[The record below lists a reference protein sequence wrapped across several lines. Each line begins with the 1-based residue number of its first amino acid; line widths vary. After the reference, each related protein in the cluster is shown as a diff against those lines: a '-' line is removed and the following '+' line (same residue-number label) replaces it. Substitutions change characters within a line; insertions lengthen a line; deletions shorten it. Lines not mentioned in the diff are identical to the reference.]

1 MRTLNLMIF
10 VAVESNALLIVQLKV
25 FLMDQLKI
33 LLTVHLHSLIGQV
46 NVLVAGHMN
55 VFLVELKIV
64 MLVDVK
70 IMTVELN
77 FVKILELNVPIKVS
91 YVKGADP
98 PDNPTTL
105 SSPWDS
111 PGAHV
116 GVQGS
121 RRLHHWLEPK
131 AEGPSAQA
139 QHLTV
144 PFCYSLDAEIA
155 YLHLS
160 PVAGSLPEGV
170 HMEITVDGKVLN
182 ILLIAENSHLLEI
195 CISAL
200 LHQLCTVIPVFG
212 NYQT

>member
-1 MRTLNLMIF
+1 MEGPANAEGGPEGHDGDNRVGGGPAYPTF
-10 VAVESNALLIVQLKV
+10 VGGQEGAGEECANGREHPQGEGAVQGPVPGGDAS
-25 FLMDQLKI
+25 
-33 LLTVHLHSLIGQV
+33 
-46 NVLVAGHMN
+46 AG
-55 VFLVELKIV
+55 VTEQKP
-64 MLVDVK
+64 
-70 IMTVELN
+70 
-77 FVKILELNVPIKVS
+77 LEL
-91 YVKGADP
+91 
-98 PDNPTTL
+98 
-105 SSPWDS
+105 
-111 PGAHV
+111 
-116 GVQGS
+116 
-121 RRLHHWLEPK
+121 
-131 AEGPSAQA
+131 
-139 QHLTV
+139 HLTV